1 MRLPRASRRGAGSV
15 AGLAAGLV
23 LAGAPARAETLAEA
37 IAYAYD
43 TNPTL
48 LSQRAQLQ
56 ATDET
61 YVQAEA
67 GFRPTASL
75 QVLGAYAKG
84 PQLEGVGNQRFT
96 TETNTGSAVLSLSQP
111 LYTGGRTTAQV
122 HGAEAQI
129 RAGREQLRAVE
140 TTVLQQVV
148 QAYCDVQRDRSA
160 LAIQREGYKTLF
172 DETDEI
178 KARHEAG
185 AATITDVEQAQT
197 QLESAHAAVQSA
209 QAQLEVSAAEYVNA
223 VGRSPGDLA
232 IFPALPGFPIDLD
245 NAFDIADQENPTLRQ
260 AQFTEA
266 ANRAEVEQA
275 KAERRPNL
283 TLNGQFGYSG
293 PAVPA
298 VGDQFDRTVA
308 VTATLTQPIF
318 SGGVIGSQ
326 VRQATASDTSA
337 RVQAEAVRRNVV
349 QAVSQ
354 AWSQRRAAELNVA
367 TEAAAARAAQ
377 ATFDGMR
384 VEYRAGLRETLDL
397 LIAQETLTS
406 ARISLAQAAHDQAL
420 EGAAV
425 LAAVGRLEARAL
437 LQGAPLYKPQ
447 TSFRR
452 VEGRG
457 SVPWEFI
464 PKALD
469 RIGAPAPPQPSPLPE
484 PPAPTG
490 AVRIASPA
498 AGTPQAPAVDER
510 LLVATHPEPNG

>member
-1 MRLPRASRRGAGSV
+1 MTAGPV
-15 AGLAAGLV
+15 G
-23 LAGAPARAETLAEA
+23 AETLAEA

-67 GFRPTASL
+67 GFRPTANG

-84 PQLEGVGNQRFT
+84 PQLEGLGNQRFT
-96 TETNTGSAVLSLSQP
+96 TETNTGSAILSVTQP

-122 HGAEAQI
+122 RGAEAQI

-140 TTVLQQVV
+140 TNVVQQVV
-148 QAYCDVQRDRSA
+148 QAYCDVQRDRLA
-160 LAIQREGYKTLF
+160 LSIQQEGYKTLF
-172 DETDEI
+172 DDTNEI

-185 AATITDVEQAQT
+185 AATITDVDQAQT

-223 VGRSPGDLA
+223 VGRSPGDLDP
-232 IFPALPGFPIDLD
+232 FPALPGFPVDLD
-245 NAFDIADQENPTLRQ
+245 QAFDIAEQENPTLRQ

-266 ANRAEVEQA
+266 ANRAQVEQA
-275 KAERRPNL
+275 KAERRPSL

-308 VTATLTQPIF
+308 VSATLTQPIF
-318 SGGVIGSQ
+318 TGGVIGSQ
-326 VRQATASDTSA
+326 IRQATAMDTSA

-367 TEAAAARAAQ
+367 TEAAAAKAAK

-397 LIAQETLTS
+397 LIAQETLTG
-406 ARISLAQAAHDQAL
+406 ARISLADAAHDQAL

-425 LAAVGRLEARAL
+425 LAAVGRLEARTL
-437 LQGAPLYKPQ
+437 LQGAPLYQPQ
-447 TSFRR
+447 VSFRR

-457 SVPWEFI
+457 SVPWEII
-464 PKALD
+464 PKTLD
-469 RIGAPAPPQPSPLPE
+469 RIGAPVPPQPAPLPE
-484 PPAPTG
+484 PPDPAGP
-490 AVRIASPA
+490 VRIASPA
-498 AGTPQAPAVDER
+498 AGVPAAPAVDQR
-510 LLVATHPEPNG
+510 LLIATHPEPNG